1 MITKEANRRDI
12 EAKLNTMGDYVKI
25 DYLMRCL
32 KQQLDFD
39 SRRFC
44 LVKLSE
50 LYEAKKMFL
59 EAGKML
65 QGAAPINA
73 LDKGKINDFVKS
85 AELFIK
91 AGNFEFADI
100 AFEKAMAYGTERD
113 KWDVKQK
120 KIDFYKNQADEYF
133 VKDKRNSAML
143 AYEKFLSLNI
153 TESEKKTA
161 QEKLLALYGRLGKIK
176 EFTNLKRVM

>member
-1 MITKEANRRDI
+1 MMKKEANRREI
-12 EAKLNTMGDYVKI
+12 EARLNTMGDYVKI

-50 LYEAKKMFL
+50 LYEGKKMFL

-65 QGAAPINA
+65 HGAAPINA

-91 AGNFEFADI
+91 AGNFDLADV
-100 AFEKAMAYGTERD
+100 AFEKAMAYGNEKE
-113 KWDVKQK
+113 KWNVKQN
-120 KIDFYKNQADEYF
+120 KIELYKNQAEDYF
-133 VKDKRNSAML
+133 SKDKRNSAML
-143 AYEKFLSLNI
+143 AYEKLVSLNI
-153 TESEKKTA
+153 TEEEKRTA
-161 QEKLLALYGRLGKIK
+161 QERLLALYGRLGKIK
-176 EFTNLKRVM
+176 EFSNLKRVM